1 MEYRS
6 NRSLRAKQQTMLSTS
21 NVVIEWNTTQ
31 LNESARVYP
40 PRSRNDSMASKAS
53 FKEEPHA
60 VHSVMLSPGGKQR
73 SQKHSAAAISGS
85 KNYII
90 FSESLAAPG
99 VPLVYRT
106 PEGKTADPERVNLD
120 RRKLSVC
127 PILEGEERLR
137 MLNLQHNSI
146 KQLQHLSILRRLVF
160 LDLYD
165 NLLNEISGL
174 DALHC
179 LRVLMLGKNKIRRI
193 GGMQSLMRLDVLDLH
208 GNMVSPPITD

>member
-40 PRSRNDSMASKAS
+40 PRSRNDGMASKAS

-73 SQKHSAAAISGS
+73 SQKHSGESCTPYTAVRIRTCIFFFVSTAAAISGS

-120 RRKLSVC
+120 RY
-127 PILEGEERLR
+127 I
-137 MLNLQHNSI
+137 
-146 KQLQHLSILRRLVF
+146 
-160 LDLYD
+160 
-165 NLLNEISGL
+165 ISG
-174 DALHC
+174 C
-179 LRVLMLGKNKIRRI
+179 T
-193 GGMQSLMRLDVLDLH
+193 SF
-208 GNMVSPPITD
+208 